1 MYSVRINTKG
11 HGNTY
16 LNMLFLNLVATAAL
30 TWQFGADYLVI
41 FCSSTILIFFI
52 ETGLALSGI
61 RKGVVYVYGRK
72 LPRLAD
78 LILRSMVDGPT
89 ICIPAFFV
97 ADQFIAGRI
106 IVGIAGSTL
115 LVGIGSL
122 YMGLAD
128 RRDLRRLSPGEEP
141 LVSRRAMTRPWAVML
156 LALINTGCLTAMF
169 LMPAPYRVH
178 AFTFVIAFS
187 LFVMLFYFINYKLGV
202 RMVEIYDHERGV
214 YTKPGPLFQ
223 AAALA
228 YDSAFEMALLITP
241 AYWASYYLGLF
252 QYTTI
257 T

>member
-1 MYSVRINTKG
+1 MYSVRKNTKG
-11 HGNTY
+11 HGNTNLHMLL
-16 LNMLFLNLVATAAL
+16 LNILATAVL
-30 TWQFGADYLVI
+30 TWQFGTDYLVI

-78 LILRSMVDGPT
+78 LILRAMVDGPT
-89 ICIPAFFV
+89 ISLPAFFV
-97 ADQFIAGRI
+97 ADQILAGRI
-106 IVGIAGSTL
+106 IGGIAGSTL
-115 LVGIGSL
+115 VVGMGAL

-156 LALINTGCLTAMF
+156 LALINTGCLAAMF
-169 LMPAPYRVH
+169 LMPEPYRTH

-187 LFVMLFYFINYKLGV
+187 LFVMLFYFINYNFGV
-202 RMVEIYDHERGV
+202 RMLEIYDYERGV

-223 AAALA
+223 AAGFA
-228 YDSAFEMALLITP
+228 YDSAYEMALLISP
-241 AYWASYYLGLF
+241 AYWVSFYLGLF
-252 QYTTI
+252 QYPTMA
-257 T
+257 